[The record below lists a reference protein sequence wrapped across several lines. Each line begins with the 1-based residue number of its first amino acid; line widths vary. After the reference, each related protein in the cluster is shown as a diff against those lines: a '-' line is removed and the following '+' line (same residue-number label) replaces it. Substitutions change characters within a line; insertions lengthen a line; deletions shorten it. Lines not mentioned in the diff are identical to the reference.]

1 MYHESIFRAQYST
14 ISINDALALVIMEQK
29 KIDEIHT
36 FDRHFDQVGVR
47 VVQE

>member
-1 MYHESIFRAQYST
+1 MYHASVFHAQHQT

-29 KIDEIHT
+29 KIDEIYT
-36 FDRHFDQVGVR
+36 FYRHFDKVGVR